1 MVALCV
7 GPSVPSMHGY
17 AVVQAPLL
25 DMNTSPGGVGSVT
38 TTLAAADGPKFF
50 TTTVNPA
57 VSPAVAPAG
66 PVFVI
71 VTSAMGVIVVV
82 SVAVLF
88 SGAGSGVSAGEVTV
102 AVFVSVPVAVAA
114 TVPVAVN
121 VTVSP
126 AGRLA

>member
-25 DMNTSPGGVGSVT
+25 DMKINPGGVGSVT
-38 TTLAAADGPKFF
+38 TTLAAADGPRFF
-50 TTTVNPA
+50 TTTVNTA
-57 VSPAVAPAG
+57 VVPAVAPAG

-82 SVAVLF
+82 SVAVLLVA
-88 SGAGSGVSAGEVTV
+88 SGSGVSPGGVGGGV
-102 AVFVSVPVAVAA
+102 RQRPG
-114 TVPVAVN
+114 
-121 VTVSP
+121 
-126 AGRLA
+126 GRHRHGARGG